1 MPDNSGFVDLRVGG
15 QRGGSDDSV
24 WPSFTDIMMVIVM
37 IFLMALVVIMAR
49 NFELTRQLVTT
60 TDASEASALE
70 NQSLVEKLA
79 ALELNVFGLEQSLET
94 SVSERD
100 QLTREKQQ
108 LAEQERLTGENLA
121 AALVQVADLAAREAR
136 LIQEL
141 VALSEQFSTLEL
153 QSSIEIE
160 VLSSAN
166 LSLSEHLDTVSSDL
180 RKIRDLLETEQQQRR
195 QLGAQVEEQNRELL
209 DKQALLE
216 RLQLA
221 QQQSAKRYAD
231 ANAEIDNLN
240 ELIRRRLAEN
250 ADLQKL
256 ADESG
261 AKFRSLQE
269 EYESLDDKYR
279 SLVRPARS
287 PAGKYVV
294 DVRIDKFGNGYRY
307 QLKEPQSD
315 AVTYNTKAEL
325 ELGLASIKEQKGR
338 NLYTR
343 VIIPAQSQISHNEAW
358 RFTQEILQGYDY
370 YSQKYPDDSAGDSAT
385 PQ

>member
-121 AALVQVADLAAREAR
+121 AALVRVADLAAREAR

-153 QSSIEIE
+153 QSSIEID

-195 QLGAQVEEQNRELL
+195 QLGAQVEEQNQELL

-221 QQQSAKRYAD
+221 QQQSAKRHAD

-385 PQ
+385 Q

>member
-221 QQQSAKRYAD
+221 QQQSAKRHAD

-385 PQ
+385 Q